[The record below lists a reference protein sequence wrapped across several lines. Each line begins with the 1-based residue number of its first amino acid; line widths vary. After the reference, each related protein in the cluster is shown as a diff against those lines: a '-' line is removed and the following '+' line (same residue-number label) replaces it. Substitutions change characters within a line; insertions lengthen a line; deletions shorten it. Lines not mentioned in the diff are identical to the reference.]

1 MTLEISE
8 HPTQHNQAYPSPY
21 SVNNETSSAF
31 MILPGV
37 GDENRH
43 LGVLVEDLLY
53 ATVVHTPTK
62 IPMTRRLGIVRPI
75 ILLVAKVILMGQVIG
90 RILARRVTGGR
101 GRGGL
106 AVKEGYTAIIIS
118 NHTIKLKQ
126 RSGNTDGQKE
136 RLNAANPTNEARCR
150 KHRTG
155 CCPRRST

>member
-1 MTLEISE
+1 
-8 HPTQHNQAYPSPY
+8 
-21 SVNNETSSAF
+21 

-75 ILLVAKVILMGQVIG
+75 ILLVAKVIFMGQVIG

-118 NHTIKLKQ
+118 NNAIKLNQ